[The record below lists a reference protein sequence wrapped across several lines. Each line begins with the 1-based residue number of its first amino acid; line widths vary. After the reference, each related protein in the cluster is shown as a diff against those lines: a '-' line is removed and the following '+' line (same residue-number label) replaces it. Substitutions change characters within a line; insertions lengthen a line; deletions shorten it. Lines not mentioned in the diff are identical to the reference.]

1 MSQKVILELQMPD
14 DMSRFEFP
22 VGLNQ
27 RLQDLLDRQDQGT
40 QLTPEERTEAEGLVS
55 MAEMLSLLRL
65 RAEQAAARS
74 N

>member
-1 MSQKVILELQMPD
+1 MSQKIILELQMPD

-22 VGLNQ
+22 AGLNQ
-27 RLQDLLDRQDQGT
+27 RLQHLLDQQDQGT

-65 RAEQAAARS
+65 RAEQAATRS